1 MNTSMKM
8 LASGA
13 LAAAMLVAPV
23 AAFAQTSGTAQS
35 TGDRENAK
43 ERSEMDTTRK
53 HQAAS
58 PMKAKKHSQKKSGAK
73 KPVAPTNTR
82 S

>member
-1 MNTSMKM
+1 MNHSSKM
-8 LASGA
+8 LTCGA
-13 LAAAMLVAPV
+13 LAAALLVAPV

-35 TGDRENAK
+35 TGDRESAK

-53 HQAAS
+53 HQSTS
-58 PMKAKKHSQKKSGAK
+58 PMKAKKHSHKKSGGK